1 MLGSKIQI
9 LNLHGVKSNHPQTLR
24 VNFKGVICNLPLIL
38 LETNIYVKY
47 WVYVNNKLDNP

>member
-47 WVYVNNKLDNP
+47 